1 MERPIHTPINAPLQ
15 DLDTPAL
22 VIDRDNITANHDLFS
37 QKITASGGVV
47 IPDVSVH
54 GSVGL
59 AVIQTEGVKDN
70 QIFCG
75 NLPTAEIFRE
85 HGFSNL
91 AITLPAP
98 NIGSLVRVV
107 NLAATTSL
115 NVSISNNLGLTRLV
129 EVAKEFNSQIDINL
143 IVSNSDK
150 HRGYEFDSE
159 LQNAIQMIRS
169 SNKLKLAG
177 FTIEARELDQD
188 GKPDKLLD
196 SLDSFIESQ
205 NTDIDSLCFI
215 LLHGHISNIEEYSGS
230 TPLKIVNGAYIFE
243 GYDSK
248 NPEVHSCWILSTVMS
263 NPELGRWYLD
273 CGQKAI
279 SIDRGLPVIAHDS
292 PIEIETMSAEH
303 GYVISNGDEATLK
316 LGDKIKLIPANYGD
330 TFNLYDFINLSSHG
344 KLVETLKVE
353 ARGAFN

>member
-1 MERPIHTPINAPLQ
+1 M
-15 DLDTPAL
+15 
-22 VIDRDNITANHDLFS
+22 
-37 QKITASGGVV
+37 
-47 IPDVSVH
+47 
-54 GSVGL
+54 
-59 AVIQTEGVKDN
+59 IQTEGVKDN

-129 EVAKEFNSQIDINL
+129 EVAKEFNSQVDINL
-143 IVSNSDK
+143 IVSDSDK

-177 FTIEARELDQD
+177 FTIEARELDED
-188 GKPDKLLD
+188 GIPDKLLN

-205 NTDIDSLCFI
+205 NTDIDSPCFI
-215 LLHGHISNIEEYSGS
+215 LLHGALSNIEAYSGS

-292 PIEIETMSAEH
+292 PIKIETMSAEH
-303 GYVISNGDEATLK
+303 GYVISNGDEAPLK

>member
-1 MERPIHTPINAPLQ
+1 MS
-15 DLDTPAL
+15 D
-22 VIDRDNITANHDLFS
+22 
-37 QKITASGGVV
+37 
-47 IPDVSVH
+47 
-54 GSVGL
+54 
-59 AVIQTEGVKDN
+59 
-70 QIFCG
+70 
-75 NLPTAEIFRE
+75 
-85 HGFSNL
+85 
-91 AITLPAP
+91 
-98 NIGSLVRVV
+98 
-107 NLAATTSL
+107 
-115 NVSISNNLGLTRLV
+115 
-129 EVAKEFNSQIDINL
+129 
-143 IVSNSDK
+143 SDK

-177 FTIEARELDQD
+177 FTIEDRELVQD
-188 GKPDKLLD
+188 GIPDKLLN

-205 NTDIDSLCFI
+205 NTDIDSPCFI
-215 LLHGHISNIEEYSGS
+215 LLHGAHSNIEAYSGS
-230 TPLKIVNGAYIFE
+230 TPLKIVNGTYIFE

-344 KLVETLKVE
+344 KLVQTLKVE